1 MKVWL
6 EEKIGNPD
14 LFTGR
19 KKELE
24 YFLRWTERTKRK
36 ISQSTAILS
45 RRKTGKTALL
55 QRLFNI
61 TFEKND
67 GVVPFYFEIRE
78 TDQWLGDFA
87 REFFLT
93 FIYQYIAFHA
103 RKTVYL
109 SPTLPKTFPKA
120 SEISGKEGFDEV
132 TELIEGI
139 RTMTE
144 TESSDMV
151 WNAVREVPRGLAE
164 QTGERVVQMI
174 DEFQFINRF
183 IFRDR
188 ACTGRIG
195 NLAGSYLHTCEY
207 KNAPLLVAGSWVG
220 WLARDLLRM
229 LPGRFQFHYFG
240 NIPGDEAVEMI
251 LKYSHL
257 ENVPVSEETVPLIAG
272 ITEGNPFYIG
282 SMFRSKC
289 PGRELATERGV
300 LGTLVFETL
309 DREGGIRGT
318 WMEYAG
324 YAMKES
330 NDVHAKRIVLYLS
343 KHREREVTRHEL
355 RERLGLEMS
364 DSDLEKK
371 LKILVRADI
380 IDQGSSNFY
389 YRGVPDNIFDKV
401 FRGVYADEIEAFD
414 PKEVTDEYRR
424 LAESLQRSSRR
435 LQGEYSHYRGKFAE
449 YLIIDNLRYRAHGN
463 QRLFRAMMRN
473 LPAGFRFAEYRT
485 VWSWSASPVHQR
497 DIQIDI
503 FARAGEKECSLIGE
517 VKNRK
522 AKFSVKEAGEFR
534 EKAGELMRLEN
545 VDRAVLFVFSV
556 SGFFKNTLVY
566 LKKYGIAWT
575 SDRRWLEKE

>member
-19 KKELE
+19 KKELG
-24 YFLRWTERTKRK
+24 YFLRWTEQTKRK

-45 RRKTGKTALL
+45 RRKTGKTVLL

-67 GVVPFYFEIRE
+67 CVVPFYFEIRE
-78 TDQWLGDFA
+78 SDQWIGDFA

-93 FIYQYIAFHA
+93 FVYQYIAFRTRKAEYFLYSKENYSQADKIA
-103 RKTVYL
+103 RKEKIDYL
-109 SPTLPKTFPKA
+109 VRF
-120 SEISGKEGFDEV
+120 ISDAESADKNGNADSLWNMVRDAPRMVAQHTDERI
-132 TELIEGI
+132 LQI
-139 RTMTE
+139 
-144 TESSDMV
+144 
-151 WNAVREVPRGLAE
+151 
-164 QTGERVVQMI
+164 I
-174 DEFQFINRF
+174 DEFQFLNRF
-183 IFRDR
+183 IFWDR
-188 ACTGRIG
+188 EKKRRAH

-207 KNAPLLVAGSWVG
+207 KNAPLLVSGSWVG

-229 LPGRFQFHYFG
+229 LPGRFQFHYLE
-240 NIPGDEAVEMI
+240 NIPEDEAAEMI

-282 SMFRSKC
+282 SLFRSRF
-289 PGRELATERGV
+289 PGRNLATEKGV
-300 LGTLVFETL
+300 LETLEFETL

-324 YAMKES
+324 YAMGES

-380 IDQGSSNFY
+380 IEQGSSNSDY
-389 YRGVPDNIFDKV
+389 QGVPDNIFDKV
-401 FRGVYADEIEAFD
+401 FRGIYQKEIEAFD
-414 PKEVTDEYRR
+414 PKDVTDEYRR
-424 LAESLQRSSRR
+424 LVRSLEKSNRR
-435 LQGEYSHYRGKFAE
+435 LLGEYSHYKGKFAE

-463 QRLFRAMMRN
+463 QRLFKNMMRS

-485 VWSWSASPVHQR
+485 VWSYSASPVHQR

-503 FARAGEKECSLIGE
+503 FARAEKNEHSLIGE

-522 AKFSVKEAGEFR
+522 AKFSVKEAEAFR
-534 EKAGELMRLEN
+534 EKAGELMKLEN
-545 VDRAVLFVFSV
+545 VDKAVLFVFSV

-566 LKKYGIAWT
+566 LKKHGIAWT
-575 SDRRWLEKE
+575 SDKRWLDKP

>member
-55 QRLFNI
+55 QRLCNI

-78 TDQWLGDFA
+78 TDQWLGDFSI
-87 REFFLT
+87 EFFLT
-93 FIYQYIAFHA
+93 FVCQYLAFKTRKQEYLDYSKDNIARVA
-103 RKTVYL
+103 KAAKKEKLTYL
-109 SPTLPKTFPKA
+109 SEL
-120 SEISGKEGFDEV
+120 
-132 TELIEGI
+132 TEDVQVSVENGRVDNL
-139 RTMTE
+139 
-144 TESSDMV
+144 
-151 WNAVREVPRGLAE
+151 WNLVREAPRMVARHYD
-164 QTGERVVQMI
+164 ERVVQMI

-183 IFRDR
+183 IFRDK

-240 NIPGDEAVEMI
+240 NIPGDEAAEMI

-257 ENVPVSEETVPLIAG
+257 ENVPVSEGTVPLIAG

-289 PGRELATERGV
+289 PGRDLATERGV

-380 IDQGSSNFY
+380 IEQGSSNFDY
-389 YRGVPDNIFDKV
+389 QGVPDNIFDKV
-401 FRGVYADEIEAFD
+401 FRGVYQKEIETFD
-414 PKEVTDEYRR
+414 PKEVADEYRR

-463 QRLFRAMMRN
+463 QRLFKKITEN

-503 FARAGEKECSLIGE
+503 FARTGENEHSLIGE

-522 AKFSVKEAGEFR
+522 RKFSVNEAAEFR
-534 EKAGELMRLEN
+534 EKAGELMKLEK
-545 VDRAVLFVFSV
+545 VGKAVLFVFSV
-556 SGFFKNTLVY
+556 SGFFKNTLAY
-566 LKKYGIAWT
+566 LEKYGIAWT
-575 SDRRWLEKE
+575 SDKRWLDKP

>member
-19 KKELE
+19 KKELG
-24 YFLRWTERTKRK
+24 YFLRWTEQTKRK

-45 RRKTGKTALL
+45 RRKTGKTVLL

-67 GVVPFYFEIRE
+67 CVVPFYFEIRE
-78 TDQWLGDFA
+78 SDQWIGDFA

-93 FIYQYIAFHA
+93 FVYQYIAFRTRKAEYFLYSKENYSQADKIA
-103 RKTVYL
+103 RKEKIDYL
-109 SPTLPKTFPKA
+109 VRF
-120 SEISGKEGFDEV
+120 ISDAESADKNGNADSLWNMVRDAPRMVAQHTDERI
-132 TELIEGI
+132 LQI
-139 RTMTE
+139 
-144 TESSDMV
+144 
-151 WNAVREVPRGLAE
+151 
-164 QTGERVVQMI
+164 I
-174 DEFQFINRF
+174 DEFQFLNRF
-183 IFRDR
+183 IFWDR
-188 ACTGRIG
+188 EKKRRAH

-207 KNAPLLVAGSWVG
+207 KNAPLLVSGSWVG

-229 LPGRFQFHYFG
+229 LPGRFQFHYLE
-240 NIPGDEAVEMI
+240 NIPEDEAAEMI

-282 SMFRSKC
+282 SLFRSRF
-289 PGRELATERGV
+289 PGRNLATEKGV
-300 LGTLVFETL
+300 LETLEFETL

-324 YAMKES
+324 YAMGES

-343 KHREREVTRHEL
+343 KHREREVTRYEL
-355 RERLGLEMS
+355 RERLGPEMS

-380 IDQGSSNFY
+380 IEQGSSNSDY
-389 YRGVPDNIFDKV
+389 QGVPDNIFDKV
-401 FRGVYADEIEAFD
+401 FRGIYQKEIEAFD
-414 PKEVTDEYRR
+414 PKDVTDEYRR
-424 LAESLQRSSRR
+424 LVRSLEKSSRR
-435 LQGEYSHYRGKFAE
+435 LLGEYSHYKGKFAE

-463 QRLFRAMMRN
+463 QRLFKNMMRS

-485 VWSWSASPVHQR
+485 VWSYSASPVHQR

-503 FARAGEKECSLIGE
+503 FARAEKNEHSLIGE

-522 AKFSVKEAGEFR
+522 AKFSVKEAEAFR
-534 EKAGELMRLEN
+534 EKAGELMKLEN
-545 VDRAVLFVFSV
+545 VDKAVLFVFSV

-566 LKKYGIAWT
+566 LKKHGIAWT
-575 SDRRWLEKE
+575 SDKRWLDKP

>member
-19 KKELE
+19 KKELG
-24 YFLRWTERTKRK
+24 YFLRWTEQTKRK

-45 RRKTGKTALL
+45 RRKTGKTVLL

-67 GVVPFYFEIRE
+67 CVVPFYFEIRE
-78 TDQWLGDFA
+78 SDQWIGDFA

-93 FIYQYIAFHA
+93 FVYQYIAFRTRKAEYFLYSKENYSQADKIA
-103 RKTVYL
+103 RKEKIDYL
-109 SPTLPKTFPKA
+109 VRF
-120 SEISGKEGFDEV
+120 ISDAESADKNGNADSLWNMVRDAPRMVAQHTDERI
-132 TELIEGI
+132 LQI
-139 RTMTE
+139 
-144 TESSDMV
+144 
-151 WNAVREVPRGLAE
+151 
-164 QTGERVVQMI
+164 I
-174 DEFQFINRF
+174 DEFQFLNRF
-183 IFRDR
+183 IFWDR
-188 ACTGRIG
+188 EKKRRAH

-207 KNAPLLVAGSWVG
+207 KNAPLLVSGSWVG

-229 LPGRFQFHYFG
+229 LPGRFQFHYLE
-240 NIPGDEAVEMI
+240 NIPEDEAAEMI

-282 SMFRSKC
+282 SLFRSRF
-289 PGRELATERGV
+289 PGRNLATEKGV
-300 LGTLVFETL
+300 LETLEFETL

-324 YAMKES
+324 YAMGES

-380 IDQGSSNFY
+380 IEQGSSNSDY
-389 YRGVPDNIFDKV
+389 QGVPDNIFDKV
-401 FRGVYADEIEAFD
+401 FRGIYQKEIEAFD
-414 PKEVTDEYRR
+414 PKDVTDEYRR
-424 LAESLQRSSRR
+424 LVRSLEKSSRR
-435 LQGEYSHYRGKFAE
+435 LLGEYSHYKGKFAE

-463 QRLFRAMMRN
+463 QRLFKNMMRS

-485 VWSWSASPVHQR
+485 VWSYSASPVHQR

-503 FARAGEKECSLIGE
+503 FARAEKNEHSLIGE

-522 AKFSVKEAGEFR
+522 AKFSVKEAEAFR
-534 EKAGELMRLEN
+534 EKAGELMKLEN
-545 VDRAVLFVFSV
+545 VDKAVLFVFSV

-566 LKKYGIAWT
+566 LKKHGIAWT
-575 SDRRWLEKE
+575 SDKRWLDKP